1 MTVSRRAQMTLGAG
15 SAVLLGGILGLAWW
29 LWLWRHRPGR
39 EPVARFRRV
48 RTALVAA
55 GLVILAVGSVWR
67 LAVTF
72 QSTPYCIPPG
82 SDQAAARSGL
92 NGGWVLAQ
100 KATTWPET
108 GIGMLYARVNDAHV
122 CWARS
127 ADYYVVVH
135 ADNIAGARAM
145 TLGDIVL
152 TPGLDL
158 PRQQLLTIAAHE
170 ARHREQ
176 WAVGTVI
183 AGPFAYPVAY
193 AIDDFFFPGARNHF
207 ERQAG
212 LKTGG
217 YSHEG
222 IGPVLGPA
230 QLAVLGVL
238 AVIIVAV
245 PLAARHRRASRT
257 SPAGA
262 DTPGA
267 GTDRNMTAGLTRDE

>member
-1 MTVSRRAQMTLGAG
+1 MMAMSRRAQTTLGVG

-29 LWLWRHRPGR
+29 SWRQRRGR
-39 EPVARFRRV
+39 EPVARFRGV

-55 GLVILAVGSVWR
+55 GLVILAAGTVWR

-82 SDQAAARSGL
+82 SDQAAARSGI
-92 NGGWVLAQ
+92 NRAWVLAQ
-100 KATTWPET
+100 KATTWPAT

-122 CWARS
+122 CWAHS

-158 PRQQLLTIAAHE
+158 PREQLLTIAAHE

-183 AGPFAYPVAY
+183 GGPFAFPIAY
-193 AIDDFFFPGARNHF
+193 AIDDFFFPGPRNHF

-212 LKTGG
+212 LGSGG
-217 YSHEG
+217 YTHTG

-230 QLAVLGVL
+230 QLAALGVL
-238 AVIIVAV
+238 AVIVVVA
-245 PLAARHRRASRT
+245 LGAAWHRRASRT

-267 GTDRNMTAGLTRDE
+267 GTDRRTDGLTRDK